1 MAKYKVVQNGERV
14 PSGDPIFQVA
24 KTVDGE
30 DIIVDA
36 TLMTKKEAQAAMKAL
51 SPAKKAVKK
60 KAKKYCRLNVGV
72 LARLFLGISQR

>member
-51 SPAKKAVKK
+51 SPAKKAAKK
-60 KAKKYCRLNVGV
+60 KAKK
-72 LARLFLGISQR
+72 

>member
-36 TLMTKKEAQAAMKAL
+36 TLMTKKEAQAAKKAL

-60 KAKKYCRLNVGV
+60 KAKK
-72 LARLFLGISQR
+72 

>member
-60 KAKKYCRLNVGV
+60 KAKK
-72 LARLFLGISQR
+72 

>member
-36 TLMTKKEAQAAMKAL
+36 TLMTKKEAQAAMQAL
-51 SPAKKAVKK
+51 SPVKKAVKK
-60 KAKKYCRLNVGV
+60 KAKK
-72 LARLFLGISQR
+72 

>member
-1 MAKYKVVQNGERV
+1 MAKYYVVQNGERV

-60 KAKKYCRLNVGV
+60 KAKK
-72 LARLFLGISQR
+72 